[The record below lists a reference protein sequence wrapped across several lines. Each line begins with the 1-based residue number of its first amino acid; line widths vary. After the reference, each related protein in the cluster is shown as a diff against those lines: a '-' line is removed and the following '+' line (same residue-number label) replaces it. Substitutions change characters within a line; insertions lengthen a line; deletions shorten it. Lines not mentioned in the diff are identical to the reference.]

1 MYVTRVAE
9 PVSASATVSDAGR
22 VGLERGA
29 LLARRSRARARGAAC
44 RTQEERESAVQR
56 VHVAGH
62 VNRRGDAAGPDAQD
76 EAERDHADVD
86 ERDLLQLEGVEE
98 VLGEVGRRDE
108 REAAGRAGSR
118 ARARH
123 DEGAGRGARE
133 GLGDDAARDG
143 AEALHRVDPV
153 GLDVDEVVDGVD
165 GAGEQAEDPGRGE
178 RAAGEEQVERRV
190 AARGERDDVLR
201 EEHRRQHEEVLHP
214 LVRAHRLD
222 SPASTLWRSSSGS
235 LAGPPGRS
243 EDGTRAT
250 SGVSGVT
257 SFRGVGSLAR
267 GGFSGD
273 GTDMILRGRDYDVL
287 ERSAK
292 ELHSP
297 KAAGDAARAG
307 AAVKL
312 RGPVAALALAV
323 LAASCRPRAP
333 EMRDAGSDAHPAE
346 AASRAP
352 LRPGARPDAGARAA
366 APGSPTPDWDAGTTF
381 LHALARGRAATTRK
395 DFPAALAAFDEALG
409 KVPREPRA
417 LAERGYAKLLAGDVY
432 GAGMDLRAARGRTT
446 DEALSAQIR
455 WNLGLWGEK
464 AGNAAFA
471 HEAFAHAYALRP
483 SRAGRA
489 KLGDAGTCAA
499 TLDRE
504 RVKLEHHATWP
515 TGWEDVRATCGAAC
529 LTTAKPVDAGDDP
542 EHDAAGD
549 VPHHLVIP
557 APGGGYDVIEA
568 ISSGP
573 PSRSPAE
580 RGSCRR
586 RSSTSGTR
594 SRCRSRASATWLP
607 SSSTWSTTRAR
618 RR

>member
-1 MYVTRVAE
+1 M
-9 PVSASATVSDAGR
+9 
-22 VGLERGA
+22 
-29 LLARRSRARARGAAC
+29 
-44 RTQEERESAVQR
+44 
-56 VHVAGH
+56 
-62 VNRRGDAAGPDAQD
+62 
-76 EAERDHADVD
+76 
-86 ERDLLQLEGVEE
+86 
-98 VLGEVGRRDE
+98 
-108 REAAGRAGSR
+108 
-118 ARARH
+118 
-123 DEGAGRGARE
+123 
-133 GLGDDAARDG
+133 
-143 AEALHRVDPV
+143 
-153 GLDVDEVVDGVD
+153 
-165 GAGEQAEDPGRGE
+165 
-178 RAAGEEQVERRV
+178 
-190 AARGERDDVLR
+190 
-201 EEHRRQHEEVLHP
+201 
-214 LVRAHRLD
+214 
-222 SPASTLWRSSSGS
+222 
-235 LAGPPGRS
+235 
-243 EDGTRAT
+243 
-250 SGVSGVT
+250 
-257 SFRGVGSLAR
+257 
-267 GGFSGD
+267 
-273 GTDMILRGRDYDVL
+273 
-287 ERSAK
+287 
-292 ELHSP
+292 
-297 KAAGDAARAG
+297 
-307 AAVKL
+307 KL

-366 APGSPTPDWDAGTTF
+366 APGSPTPDRDAGTTF

-446 DEALSAQIR
+446 DEALSAQIW

-568 ISSGP
+568 ISSGTTLP
-573 PSRSPAE
+573 LPCGARLVQATVVDE
-580 RGSCRR
+580 RDPLEVQVTRIGDVAPVVDYVVDDAGETQMNGPHCAGGGGGERLEVFVDRR
-586 RSSTSGTR
+586 TGERVLLVRQDVDGPEAVVVKKGGGVALAGAGCDETVPFGAPVTTSHD
-594 SRCRSRASATWLP
+594 
-607 SSSTWSTTRAR
+607 AR
-618 RR
+618 